1 VYCIASHYLTTRL
14 YIHSFNHSHVANQPR
29 GRFEIFMKVV
39 YLLYTYSENSNKWL
53 NLEIQEVEEE
63 VEVGG
68 EEEGEEEV
76 E

>member
-1 VYCIASHYLTTRL
+1 
-14 YIHSFNHSHVANQPR
+14 
-29 GRFEIFMKVV
+29 MKVV